1 MNCSR
6 EEDNLEM
13 NNTWGYTAVN
23 IHYVGN
29 LPAEVYGPVTG
40 TFYRFSPHQPVQP
53 VDPRDAID
61 LLVSCHFRLA
71 R

>member
-1 MNCSR
+1 MSCSH
-6 EEDNLEM
+6 EEQNLEM
-13 NNTWGYTAVN
+13 NSTREYSAVY
-23 IHYVGN
+23 IHYVGS

-40 TFYRFSPHQPVQP
+40 TFYRFSSHQPVQP

-61 LLVSCHFRLA
+61 FLVSCHFRLA